1 MQPMIVT
8 VGPLASA
15 VANNICTS
23 QTPTSA
29 LTLNGSLVTG
39 GVAYLDTPRRI
50 LITVGGSESGKTF
63 TVVGTN
69 WAGDRIT
76 EGMAGPASGTVTS
89 VLDYKTVTSITISS
103 AAGAALTVG
112 TTTTAASP
120 WVRFDDW
127 ALPQAAIGCV
137 ISGTV
142 NYTVQQTMD
151 DPNDPNS
158 PVAVASITWTS
169 ALDTT
174 LVGASSNIIG
184 VMNVVPRWGR
194 ILLNSGTGSVTGT
207 FRQLGVV
214 PF

>member
-8 VGPLASA
+8 VGPLVTAS
-15 VANNICTS
+15 ANNICTS

-39 GVAYLDTPRRI
+39 GVAVLDTPRRI

-69 WAGDRIT
+69 WLGNSVT
-76 EGMAGPASGTVTS
+76 ESMAGPASGTVTS
-89 VLDYKTVTSITISS
+89 VLDYKTVTSITISTT
-103 AAGAALTVG
+103 AGAALTVG

-127 ALPQAAIGCV
+127 AMPQATIGCI
-137 ISGTV
+137 ISGTI

-158 PVAVASITWTS
+158 PVAVASIAWTS

-174 LVGASSNIIG
+174 LVGASTNIVG
-184 VMNVVPRWGR
+184 VMNNVPRWAR

-207 FRQLGVV
+207 FRQLGVA
-214 PF
+214 PY